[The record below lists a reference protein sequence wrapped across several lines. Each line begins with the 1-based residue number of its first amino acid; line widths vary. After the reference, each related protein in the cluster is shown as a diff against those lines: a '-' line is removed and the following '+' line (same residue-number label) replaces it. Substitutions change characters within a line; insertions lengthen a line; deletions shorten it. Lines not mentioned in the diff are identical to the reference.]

1 MGCFFFKAP
10 SKSLHALV
18 RSLLTILS
26 VPSRHWFLWVLTL
39 ISRWAR
45 MFGFFFLPLP
55 FFHYF
60 SRFAVL
66 FLEWPRKHTLQGM
79 RLTSLGSYGTVN
91 HASLQSTLIAKSR
104 SQLFTTLLGGS

>member
-39 ISRWAR
+39 IS
-45 MFGFFFLPLP
+45 
-55 FFHYF
+55 
-60 SRFAVL
+60 
-66 FLEWPRKHTLQGM
+66 
-79 RLTSLGSYGTVN
+79 SYGTVN